1 MVLKIIRVGNSKG
14 LRLPKILLDEY
25 GFQDEVEVYL
35 KADSIEIKPVHIPR
49 ETWYEELRD
58 LSEKES
64 DELLIPDVFEDED
77 I

>member
-35 KADSIEIKPVHIPR
+35 KADSIEIKPAHIPR
-49 ETWYEELRD
+49 EAWYEELRD